1 MADDD
6 FRKRFT
12 NFNWSSTP
20 LGAKADWPPNL
31 TLIVNLLLD
40 SQQPM
45 FVAWGERHVFLFN
58 EAFATILGDRCWEAL
73 GVSLPELWAGAWEHM
88 GHFFEDAVQGKGALV
103 EDLRL
108 PTWASGYR
116 EFRYYSFGYTPI
128 RHGSEVQGVL
138 CVCTDTTAKVTV
150 REQMRRERDALLQA
164 FEQAPGFIAITEGPE
179 HRFSFANAAYR
190 RLVGEREL
198 IGKTIAEALPEV
210 VGQGSV
216 ELLDAV
222 FATGGA
228 FTGSALPLRLSA
240 ADGGEITRFVDI
252 VYAPRLDAEGEVVGL
267 FCEGQDVTER
277 VQSLD
282 QVRKLQT
289 ELIHASRGNAMDIMA
304 STLAHELNQPLTAIA
319 NYAAAAKRFLAMAA
333 PSDVDVCLEALV
345 ANALRAGDIIR
356 GARNMIEKRT
366 GAWEPFSLNRALQQ
380 SCHLL
385 GSQAGEVTLELEPHL
400 IVAGDELQIQQVVLN
415 LVRNALE
422 SVASVAHPSV
432 KVTAS
437 AKAESIVTT
446 VSDNGPGI
454 TIEPIE
460 AVFDT
465 FASGKAGGMGLGLA
479 ISRTIIESY
488 GGKIWAENGA
498 GGGASVHFELPRVV
512 QGA

>member
-6 FRKRFT
+6 FRVRFT
-12 NFNWSSTP
+12 NFSWCSTP
-20 LGAKADWPPNL
+20 LGGHADWPPNL
-31 TLIVNLLLD
+31 TLIVDLLLD

-58 EAFATILGDRCWEAL
+58 HAFASILGYRCWEAL

-108 PTWASGYR
+108 PTWASEYR
-116 EFRYYSFGYTPI
+116 EFRYYSFAYTPI
-128 RHGSEVQGVL
+128 RLGSEVQGVL
-138 CVCTDTTAKVTV
+138 CVCTDTTAKVTM
-150 REQMRRERDALLQA
+150 REQVRRQRDALLQA
-164 FEQAPGFIAITEGPE
+164 FEQAPGFIAMTTGPG

-190 RLVGEREL
+190 RLVGERDL
-198 IGKTIAEALPEV
+198 VGKTVAEALPEV
-210 VGQGSV
+210 VSQGSV
-216 ELLDAV
+216 ELLDTV
-222 FATGGA
+222 FATGEP
-228 FTGSALPLRLSA
+228 FTGHAMPLRLTG
-240 ADGGEITRFVDI
+240 ADGSEITRFVDF
-252 VYAPRLDAEGEVVGL
+252 VYAPRLNAEGEIEGL

-277 VQSLD
+277 VHSMTK
-282 QVRKLQT
+282 VRELQT

-333 PSDVDVCLEALV
+333 SDDVDECLDALV

-356 GARNMIEKRT
+356 GARNMVEKRT

-380 SCHLL
+380 SCQLL
-385 GSQAGEVTLELEPHL
+385 GSQAGEVTLDLEPHL
-400 IVAGDELQIQQVVLN
+400 IVAGDEVQIQQVVLN

-422 SVASVAHPSV
+422 SVASVAEPSV

-437 AKAESIVTT
+437 ARAESIVTT

-460 AVFDT
+460 AIFDT
-465 FASGKAGGMGLGLA
+465 FASSKAEGMGLGLA

-488 GGKIWAENGA
+488 GGKIWAENRA
-498 GGGASVHFELPRVV
+498 EGGASVHFELPRVERG
-512 QGA
+512 Q